1 MYDNGVVSF
10 IKPGTP
16 GALSPWQ
23 WDAPQQLSQASGSY
37 FIAALWADISP
48 TSNTTYTTNS
58 DGTSLKYSWNNI
70 SEYYS
75 GGTRLN
81 SFSTTIK
88 ADGSIVTNYYA
99 LNLSSS
105 NVLAGTVGNP
115 QAGEV
120 TQQYSAGFGTVVST
134 GNIQDWGV
142 AGQEVCRA
150 CQPTTPQEVTP
161 SVPQATNIAEPVIAQ
176 VANTTTAPTVTPSAT
191 NPQPK
196 AGEIVVSGSRDK
208 VSTQQVLSIIRAEQ
222 SRVAGIEAASVQQAA
237 QQAEQLAVKTLTDA
251 QVLAS
256 MQQTSGLATLQN
268 YQREVQLVT
277 ATSTGEQPSTSAHA
291 PGTGL
296 LSLITVVPD
305 TATSNQTTST
315 VRTKTVD
322 NSAAGGVSLTS
333 IAVVPTGYS
342 AYLTQLTDRV
352 FYSTRE
358 IYRGQQ
364 PVDNIRNLRGLGSEL
379 KHQQMV
385 QSQYR

>member
-10 IKPGTP
+10 LKPGTP

-23 WDAPQQLSQASGSY
+23 WDAPQQLSQAGGSY

-48 TSNTTYTTNS
+48 ISNTTYTTNS

-75 GGTRLN
+75 GGTRLS

-88 ADGSIVTNYYA
+88 EDGSIATNYYS
-99 LNLSSS
+99 LNLSTS

-120 TQQYSAGFGTVVST
+120 TQQYSAGFGTVVNT
-134 GNIQDWGV
+134 GTIQDWSV
-142 AGQEVCRA
+142 AGQEVCRV
-150 CQPTTPQEVTP
+150 CQPTTPQEPAPTTSQVT
-161 SVPQATNIAEPVIAQ
+161 SIAEPVISP
-176 VANTTTAPTVTPSAT
+176 VAPATTAPAVTPSAT

-196 AGEIVVSGSRDK
+196 AGEVVVSGSRDK

-222 SRVAGIEAASVQQAA
+222 SRVAGVESASVQQAA
-237 QQAEQLAVKTLTDA
+237 QQAEQLAAKTLTDA
-251 QVLAS
+251 QTLAS
-256 MQQTSGLATLQN
+256 MQQTSGLAALQG
-268 YQREVQLVT
+268 YQRETQLVAAANT
-277 ATSTGEQPSTSAHA
+277 VEQASTSAHA

-296 LSLITVVPD
+296 LSLIAEIPPA
-305 TATSNQTTST
+305 ATNTQTTN
-315 VRTKTVD
+315 VRSASVD
-322 NSAAGGVSLTS
+322 NSAAGGVSLS
-333 IAVVPTGYS
+333 SLAVVPTGYS
-342 AYLTQLTDRV
+342 AYLTQLTDSV

-379 KHQQMV
+379 KHQQIV